1 MNTST
6 TTAGDP
12 GRRLPR
18 PFMAAAL
25 AAAVL
30 LLPACAPA
38 AAPSTEDAQPTV
50 AASADAPSA
59 AVQTRAPSSDPDID
73 GRASPAAEP
82 SPSARTDIPLRPAA
96 PSAAPAPT
104 PSPTFLTVAGTSI
117 NMTVVPVGVSSG
129 GAMEIPD
136 PFDQAGWYR
145 YGAAPGAPAGTAVI
159 AAHVDTTSESAPF
172 SQLKYL
178 TAGTSVRVERQ
189 GAAALTYRVVSV
201 ELMAKDRFDGAAVFR
216 RSGAH
221 ELKLVTCGGKWL
233 DEKLDYS
240 DNVIVTAVLE

>member
-1 MNTST
+1 MKSST
-6 TTAGDP
+6 TTAGDS
-12 GRRLPR
+12 GRHLPR
-18 PFMAAAL
+18 PFMAAAV

-38 AAPSTEDAQPTV
+38 AAPSTEDALPPV
-50 AASADAPSA
+50 AAPATAE
-59 AVQTRAPSSDPDID
+59 
-73 GRASPAAEP
+73 ASQ
-82 SPSARTDIPLRPAA
+82 SARPDIPLRPAA

-104 PSPTFLTVAGTSI
+104 PAPTTLTVAGTTI
-117 NMTVVPVGVSSG
+117 NMTVVPVGVSPG

-145 YGAAPGAPAGTAVI
+145 YGPAPGAASGTAVI

-178 TAGTSVRVERQ
+178 AAGTAVRVERQ

-201 ELMAKDRFDGAAVFR
+201 QLMAKDRFDGAAIFR

>member
-1 MNTST
+1 MKTST
-6 TTAGDP
+6 TTAGDS

-38 AAPSTEDAQPTV
+38 AAPSTEEALPTI
-50 AASADAPSA
+50 ATPADAPPA
-59 AVQTRAPSSDPDID
+59 TVRTPAPSSDPGID
-73 GRASPAAEP
+73 GGAPATAEASP
-82 SPSARTDIPLRPAA
+82 SPRTDIPIRPAA

-104 PSPTFLTVAGTSI
+104 PAPTFLTVAGTTI
-117 NMTVVPVGVSSG
+117 NMTVVPVGVSPG
-129 GAMEIPD
+129 GAMVIPD

-145 YGAAPGAPAGTAVI
+145 YGPAPGAPAGTAVI

-178 TAGTSVRVERQ
+178 AAGTAVRVERQ
-189 GAAALTYRVVSV
+189 GAAALTYRVISV
-201 ELMAKDRFDGAAVFR
+201 ELMAKDRFDGAAIFR
-216 RSGAH
+216 RSGSH
-221 ELKLVTCGGKWL
+221 ELKLVTCGGRWL

>member
-1 MNTST
+1 MKTST
-6 TTAGDP
+6 TTAGDS
-12 GRRLPR
+12 GRHLPR
-18 PFMAAAL
+18 PFMAAAV

-38 AAPSTEDAQPTV
+38 AAPSTEDALPPV
-50 AASADAPSA
+50 AAPADAASAT
-59 AVQTRAPSSDPDID
+59 VQTPAPGGDPDID
-73 GRASPAAEP
+73 GAAPATAEASQ
-82 SPSARTDIPLRPAA
+82 SARPDIPLHPAA

-104 PSPTFLTVAGTSI
+104 PAPTTLTVAGTTI
-117 NMTVVPVGVSSG
+117 NMTVVPVGVSPG

-145 YGAAPGAPAGTAVI
+145 YGPAPGAASGTAVI

-178 TAGTSVRVERQ
+178 SAGTAVRVERQ
-189 GAAALTYRVVSV
+189 GAVALTYRVVSV
-201 ELMAKDRFDGAAVFR
+201 ELMAKDRFDGAAIFR

-240 DNVIVTAVLE
+240 GNVIVTAVLE

>member
-1 MNTST
+1 MKTST
-6 TTAGDP
+6 TAAGDP
-12 GRRLPR
+12 GRRLSR

-38 AAPSTEDAQPTV
+38 AAPSTDDARPTL
-50 AASADAPSA
+50 AAPADAPSA
-59 AVQTRAPSSDPDID
+59 TVQTPAPGGDPDID
-73 GRASPAAEP
+73 GTAPSTAQASP
-82 SPSARTDIPLRPAA
+82 SIRTDIPLRPAA

-104 PSPTFLTVAGTSI
+104 PAPTFLTVAGTTI
-117 NMTVVPVGVSSG
+117 NMTVVPVGVSPG

-145 YGAAPGAPAGTAVI
+145 YGPAPGATAGTAVI
-159 AAHVDTTSESAPF
+159 AAHVDTTSESAAF

-178 TAGTSVRVERQ
+178 AAETSVRVERQ

-201 ELMAKDRFDGAAVFR
+201 ELMAKDRFDGAAIFR

-221 ELKLVTCGGKWL
+221 ELKLVTCGGRWL